1 MTVTREPDPP
11 PAASASGGSASVRVT
26 GEATR
31 VVLEGSGGQ
40 RLSPGSVPA
49 GSYTLKAVFADG
61 EEVKAGQLVLE
72 SGDSVT
78 LKCIGAFRQCRK
90 I

>member
-1 MTVTREPDPP
+1 MRI
-11 PAASASGGSASVRVT
+11 T
-26 GEATR
+26 GEATK
-31 VVLEGSGGQ
+31 VVLESASGQ

-61 EEVKAGQLVLE
+61 EEVKAGQVVLE
-72 SGDSVT
+72 AGDSVT